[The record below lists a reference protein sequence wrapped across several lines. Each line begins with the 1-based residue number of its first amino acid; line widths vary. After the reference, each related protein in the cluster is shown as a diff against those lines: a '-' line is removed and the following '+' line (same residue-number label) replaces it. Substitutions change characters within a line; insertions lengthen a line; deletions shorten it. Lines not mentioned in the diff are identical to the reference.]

1 MTKKRVIEGKAE
13 TKKLKLKKETLR
25 NLDAKKAK
33 AVRGG
38 MIFLSVMKGACGPVH
53 TNGCDVLEGKTITCG
68 ANKCG

>member
-13 TKKLKLKKETLR
+13 AKKLKLKKETIR
-25 NLDAKKAK
+25 NLDANKAR

-38 MIFLSVMKGACGPVH
+38 MIFLSVMKGACGPVY
-53 TNGCDVLEGKTITCG
+53 TDRCEVLEGKTITCG